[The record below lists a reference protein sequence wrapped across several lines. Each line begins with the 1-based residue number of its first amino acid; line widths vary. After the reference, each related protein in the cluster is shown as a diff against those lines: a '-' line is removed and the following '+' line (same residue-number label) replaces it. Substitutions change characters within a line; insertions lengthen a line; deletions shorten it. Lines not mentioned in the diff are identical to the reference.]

1 MLGRLGRSTFP
12 SAPWRGL
19 TVRIAGLLG
28 SPEPLSPAWL
38 AYLHEAVDELDELE
52 PPFAR

>member
-1 MLGRLGRSTFP
+1 MARIDGPDRRP
-12 SAPWRGL
+12 VGL
-19 TVRIAGLLG
+19 PGA
-28 SPEPLSPAWL
+28 LSPAWL